1 MPRCF
6 WMPNIQIAFSDK
18 LQRQITNT
26 AYYITVTNHDVSVE
40 FIKKGEFDLR
50 IHVASGYYSFLCKYI
65 FVSNSNFHFKSV

>member
-40 FIKKGEFDLR
+40 FIKR
-50 IHVASGYYSFLCKYI
+50 V
-65 FVSNSNFHFKSV
+65 NSI